1 MGCLFNPKKDASHGH
16 WYYNGDEFGGIFKV
30 KFYTYFSIILKNICK
45 IVVELEIGKGETSN
59 DPQEK
64 YRIDEV
70 SQAFS
75 STLIATNIFIAIPTE
90 CG

>member
-1 MGCLFNPKKDASHGH
+1 M
-16 WYYNGDEFGGIFKV
+16 
-30 KFYTYFSIILKNICK
+30 
-45 IVVELEIGKGETSN
+45 ELEIGKGETSN

-75 STLIATNIFIAIPTE
+75 STLIPTNIFIAIPTE

>member
-1 MGCLFNPKKDASHGH
+1 M
-16 WYYNGDEFGGIFKV
+16 
-30 KFYTYFSIILKNICK
+30 
-45 IVVELEIGKGETSN
+45 ELEIGKGETSN

-75 STLIATNIFIAIPTE
+75 STHIATNMFIAIPTE